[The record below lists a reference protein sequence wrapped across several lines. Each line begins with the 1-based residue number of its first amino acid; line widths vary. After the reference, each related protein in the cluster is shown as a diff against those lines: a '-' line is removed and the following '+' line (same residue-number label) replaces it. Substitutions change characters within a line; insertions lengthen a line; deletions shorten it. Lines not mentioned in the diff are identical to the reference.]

1 MLTPSGQIET
11 ALGKNPRQLYAHQKE
26 AIKKLDEKN
35 QRAFRG
41 LLVLPTGGGK
51 TLTAVY
57 WLLRTFT
64 AKRQRVLW
72 IAHRHELLNQ
82 ALATVHNCA
91 YGDVLQ
97 GRSDFRYRIISGH
110 PDHDRPVNIE
120 PTDDIIIASKDSL
133 NIGIEHLV
141 DRWLKDTESLLLVVD
156 EAHHATAKTYRKLI
170 SRLDDYL
177 TPKNRELRVLGLTAT
192 PIRTAENEQGL
203 LKQVFP
209 DDIIYVEHL
218 RKLIAVGILSEPKFE
233 NLETPL
239 ALKNE
244 LTARQI
250 QQVENFDRLP
260 GDIARKIAESSERNN
275 FIVQTYLNNREKY
288 KPVLVFAIDINHA
301 ISLNAIFQKYGVASD
316 YIVSKIVDEKTGAT
330 ISVEQNTEKLQS
342 FRDGELEVLINVQML
357 TEGTDLPNVQ
367 TVFLTRPTTST
378 ILMTQM
384 IGRAL
389 RGTKA
394 GGTETAYIVSF
405 IDEWEDKINWVN
417 PEKLISTPIPLSPE
431 ENELPDYTSRV
442 TRLISIDKIE
452 EFARMMDTG
461 EVPTLPFLSR
471 IPLGLYSFT
480 IQETNYDADFAR
492 DEIIDRHHEALVYSD
507 SAEAYLDFIGSLEYI
522 FSLETLNLGDMS
534 ERETLTDSELQFM
547 TKLVLSHYFPNSG
560 QRIGF
565 YVEDIHNILRFYAQK
580 SVPPTFLEFSA
591 RSKCN
596 ITELAWEIINKDMTL
611 MQQKIY
617 LEAVW
622 NEPDSFWKLLFN
634 YRYEYFRHQVF
645 LEVERL
651 LNGGVDPGS
660 SLDNQ
665 QKPTVIGDPVNLQKL
680 TMYKLREHSPT
691 TWHHLREAVFNRQRD
706 AEGYYYCAASE
717 YRSRDRLQFQ
727 IDHIKSMKDGGL
739 TEIDNLQLLCRS
751 EHIKKTQAES
761 SRRRRS

>member
-1 MLTPSGQIET
+1 MLTPSGKIET
-11 ALGKNPRQLYAHQKE
+11 ASGKNPRQLYAHQKE

-35 QRAFRG
+35 QGAFRG

-57 WLLRTFT
+57 WFLRTFT

-82 ALATVHNCA
+82 ALATVNNCA

-97 GRSDFRYRIISGH
+97 GRPDFRYRIISGH

-177 TPKNRELRVLGLTAT
+177 TDKNRELRVLGLTAT

-209 DDIIYVEHL
+209 DDIIYAEHL

-244 LTARQI
+244 LTPRQI

-260 GDIARKIAESSERNN
+260 EDIARKIAQSSERNN
-275 FIVQTYLNNREKY
+275 FIVQTYLNNRDKY
-288 KPVLVFAIDINHA
+288 KPVLVFSIDINHA
-301 ISLNAIFQKYGVASD
+301 ISLNAIFQKYGVSSD

-330 ISVEQNTEKLQS
+330 ISVEQNTEKLQN
-342 FRDGELEVLINVQML
+342 FREGNLEVLINVQML

-405 IDEWEDKINWVN
+405 IDEWEDKINWIN
-417 PEKLISTPIPLSPE
+417 PERLYDADVTVVDSPVE
-431 ENELPDYTSRV
+431 YAPRV

-480 IQETNYDADFAR
+480 IQETHHDKSSNR
-492 DEIIDRHHEALVYSD
+492 DEIVDRHHEALVYSD

-547 TKLVLSHYFPNSG
+547 TKLVLSHYFPDSS

-565 YVEDIHNILRFYAQK
+565 YPEDIRNILRFYAQK
-580 SVPPTFLEFSA
+580 SVSPTFLDFSA
-591 RSKCN
+591 RNKCD
-596 ITELAWEIINKDMTL
+596 ITVLARKIIQEDMTL
-611 MQQKIY
+611 MQQKSY
-617 LEAVW
+617 LESVW
-622 NEPDSFWKLLFN
+622 NEPNSFWKLLFN

-645 LEVERL
+645 LEIERI
-651 LNGGVDPGS
+651 LNEGSNSAPSSGVAE
-660 SLDNQ
+660 
-665 QKPTVIGDPVNLQKL
+665 KPRNVRDSVNPKKL
-680 TMYKLREHSPT
+680 TMQKLKEHDPAAWYS
-691 TWHHLREAVFNRQRD
+691 LREAVFNRQRD
-706 AEGYYYCAASE
+706 AEGYYCCAASK

-727 IDHIKSMKDGGL
+727 IDHIKPMKDGGL
-739 TEIDNLQLLCRS
+739 TQLDNLQLLCRS
-751 EHIKKTQAES
+751 EHTRKTKEES
-761 SRRRRS
+761 VRRRRK